1 VNQIKKIVLTLFVNI
16 VLHHN
21 TKAIKKAAN
30 AKKVSYLI
38 SLAINVQVIS
48 LAIPVYFRVYTIKL
62 TCAINVTVDS
72 SWLQLLNL
80 VYLTAMYQTATNA
93 MKVLTDI
100 VPNVLMAT
108 TKTQLGSVTNVK
120 SQTAAN
126 ATL

>member
-1 VNQIKKIVLTLFVNI
+1 
-16 VLHHN
+16 
-21 TKAIKKAAN
+21 
-30 AKKVSYLI
+30 
-38 SLAINVQVIS
+38 
-48 LAIPVYFRVYTIKL
+48 
-62 TCAINVTVDS
+62 
-72 SWLQLLNL
+72 
-80 VYLTAMYQTATNA
+80 